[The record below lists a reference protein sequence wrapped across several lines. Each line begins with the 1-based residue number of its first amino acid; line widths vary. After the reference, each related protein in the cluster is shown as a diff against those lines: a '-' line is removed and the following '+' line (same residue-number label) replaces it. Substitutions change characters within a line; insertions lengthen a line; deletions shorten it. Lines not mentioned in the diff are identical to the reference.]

1 MEPVTS
7 IQIDFDDFTIAE
19 VETIEELSGISFG
32 EIGDL
37 LKGSG
42 KPAGKV
48 LKALAFVTLKRT
60 NPDATL
66 EDAGNIKLKG
76 LFGNKTE
83 EGALPP
89 PSPQPQE
96 S

>member
-7 IQIDFDDFTIAE
+7 VQIDFDDFTIAE
-19 VETIEELSGISFG
+19 VEQIEELSGVAFG

-37 LKGSG
+37 LKGG

-48 LKALAFVTLKRT
+48 LRALAFVSLKRT

-83 EGALPP
+83 AGMLPP
-89 PSPQPQE
+89 PDPQPQA